1 MALKEFTDLDK
12 PNQMNLS
19 LIIENIQGAFREI
32 FEATII
38 EPSIWWLLAPLII
51 LWITIEIYR
60 GEHPQEKLGWNT
72 LFANGISLCWVT
84 IESIRFLF
92 YEPTLTLFAE
102 RFVILLVILGYGVFV
117 IIGSFLQRVPMKV
130 MSFLAGPSLVYFL
143 AIVTILWGHGLLDI
157 TPWVAVALFFLFVI
171 LAGAFAV
178 LRMMLAQDFI
188 GFIPS
193 LPQPGVPKDDLGK
206 GKIEDDG
213 TTKST
218 INK

>member
-1 MALKEFTDLDK
+1 MGLGLF
-12 PNQMNLS
+12 
-19 LIIENIQGAFREI
+19 IENIQGAFKEI
-32 FEATII
+32 FEATLI
-38 EPSIWWLLAPLII
+38 EPSIWWLITPLII
-51 LWITIEIYR
+51 LWITIEIYL

-72 LFANGISLCWVT
+72 LLANGISLCWIA

-102 RFVILLVILGYGVFV
+102 RFVILLVILGYGIFV
-117 IIGSFLQRVPMKV
+117 VINSFLHRGPIRI

-143 AIVTILWGHGLLDI
+143 AVVTILWGHGLLDI

-178 LRMMLAQDFI
+178 LKMMLAEDFI

-193 LPQPGVPKDDLGK
+193 LPRPGIPKEELEG
-206 GKIEDDG
+206 GKIKDDG

>member
-1 MALKEFTDLDK
+1 MDFGLL
-12 PNQMNLS
+12 
-19 LIIENIQGAFREI
+19 IENIQGAFREI
-32 FEATII
+32 FEATLI

-102 RFVILLVILGYGVFV
+102 RFVILLVVLGYGVFV
-117 IIGSFLQRVPMKV
+117 IIGSFSHRVPMKV

-157 TPWVAVALFFLFVI
+157 TPWVAVALILLFII

-188 GFIPS
+188 GFIPT
-193 LPQPGVPKDDLGK
+193 LARPGIPEEKLGGGEEREEEK
-206 GKIEDDG
+206 NGRKI
-213 TTKST
+213 
-218 INK
+218 